1 MAKGRGRAGTHTSLT
16 DAARPVAEAL
26 ERHGRVSRGVI
37 AARVGAKTLS
47 IKVKTIGGGLRVT
60 VVSKGSRQELHVYG
74 ITAERAGEIL
84 SGPDFSGYKLN
95 FADE

>member
-37 AARVGAKTLS
+37 GARVGAGKRDGVPASGQLPAQAPADDMAQDNAA
-47 IKVKTIGGGLRVT
+47 KRPAA
-60 VVSKGSRQELHVYG
+60 
-74 ITAERAGEIL
+74 AE
-84 SGPDFSGYKLN
+84 
-95 FADE
+95 

>member
-1 MAKGRGRAGTHTSLT
+1 MVQGRGRAGSHTSLT

-26 ERHGRVSRGVI
+26 EHYGRVSRGVI
-37 AARVGAKTLS
+37 SARVRASTLS
-47 IKVKTIGGGLRVT
+47 IKIMKIGGGLRIT

-74 ITAERAGEIL
+74 LTAERAGQIL

>member
-37 AARVGAKTLS
+37 SARVRASTLS
-47 IKVKTIGGGLRVT
+47 IKIMKLGGGLR
-60 VVSKGSRQELHVYG
+60 LHVYG

>member
-1 MAKGRGRAGTHTSLT
+1 MKL
-16 DAARPVAEAL
+16 
-26 ERHGRVSRGVI
+26 
-37 AARVGAKTLS
+37 
-47 IKVKTIGGGLRVT
+47 GGGLRLT

-84 SGPDFSGYKLN
+84 TGADFSGYKLN

>member
-1 MAKGRGRAGTHTSLT
+1 MAAGRGRAGTHTTLT

-37 AARVGAKTLS
+37 TAGLGARTFS
-47 IKVKTIGGGLRVT
+47 IKVVPITGGLRVT

-84 SGPDFSGYKLN
+84 TGPDFSGYKLN

>member
-26 ERHGRVSRGVI
+26 ECHGRVSRGVI

-47 IKVKTIGGGLRVT
+47 IKVMKLGGGLRVT

-74 ITAERAGEIL
+74 LTAERVGEIL
-84 SGPDFSGYKLN
+84 SGPDFAGYKLN

>member
-47 IKVKTIGGGLRVT
+47 IKVMKIGGGLRVT

-74 ITAERAGEIL
+74 ITVERAGEIL

>member
-1 MAKGRGRAGTHTSLT
+1 MVKGRGRAGSHTSLT

-37 AARVGAKTLS
+37 SARVGAKALS
-47 IKVKTIGGGLRVT
+47 IKIMKIGGGLRLT
-60 VVSKGSRQELHVYG
+60 VVSMGSRQELHVYG
-74 ITAERAGEIL
+74 LTAERAGEIL

-95 FADE
+95 FADA

>member
-26 ERHGRVSRGVI
+26 EGHGRVSRGVI
-37 AARVGAKTLS
+37 AARVGAKGLS
-47 IKVKTIGGGLRVT
+47 IKIMKLGGALRLT

-84 SGPDFSGYKLN
+84 SGPDFAGYKLN

>member
-1 MAKGRGRAGTHTSLT
+1 
-16 DAARPVAEAL
+16 VAEAL

-37 AARVGAKTLS
+37 SARVRASTLS
-47 IKVKTIGGGLRVT
+47 IKVMKLGGGLRIT

-74 ITAERAGEIL
+74 ITTERAGQIL

>member
-1 MAKGRGRAGTHTSLT
+1 
-16 DAARPVAEAL
+16 
-26 ERHGRVSRGVI
+26 VI
-37 AARVGAKTLS
+37 SARVRANGLS
-47 IKVKTIGGGLRVT
+47 IKIMKLGGGLRLT